1 MWLKLWSFWCADKAL
16 LCWLNFW
23 SLGSRFTEDG
33 NTCTLHYALF
43 TLITHCVS
51 SLILH
56 VLDHCMYCTGC
67 ATDSLN
73 QCQWKVL
80 RIFALYP
87 HHCAFHGTVK
97 HSAYLA
103 QVTVKNPDRVHTGL
117 ARIAHCKL
125 CWRKILNLC
134 SLFVCLFVLF
144 CFVLFCF
151 VSFRFV
157 LFCLFCFVL
166 FCFVCW

>member
-1 MWLKLWSFWCADKAL
+1 MATLAH
-16 LCWLNFW
+16 
-23 SLGSRFTEDG
+23 
-33 NTCTLHYALF
+33 CTIALF

-51 SLILH
+51 SLILR

-67 ATDSLN
+67 GTDSLN
-73 QCQWKVL
+73 QCQWEVL
-80 RIFALYP
+80 RIIALYP

-117 ARIAHCKL
+117 ARIVHCKL
-125 CWRKILNLC
+125 CWRKIL
-134 SLFVCLFVLF
+134 SLQLVCLFVCFVLFCFVSFRFVSFRFVCLFVLF

-151 VSFRFV
+151 VLFCPLFCFV
-157 LFCLFCFVL
+157 LFCLFCLFVGWL
-166 FCFVCW
+166 VGR